1 MLVILNSARRSR
13 TVVVTVDDGNAD
25 LLFRLVAH
33 GVVEIQIV
41 VGHNGFEVGL
51 DADAKHDSVT
61 MVGGCQLPT
70 GCPFGP

>member
-13 TVVVTVDDGNAD
+13 TVVVTVEDDNAD

-41 VGHNGFEVGL
+41 VGHNEFER
-51 DADAKHDSVT
+51 ST
-61 MVGGCQLPT
+61 PT
-70 GCPFGP
+70 TKSTRLEQN